1 MVYSRKGVGSLER
14 ASAIGRPFLFAK
26 FRIMNTESYIIVF
39 LFVFTIIIL
48 NVIKEVITK
57 KEKKKRVTLKYNT
70 VNSFMNKTEKEFFN
84 ILSNA
89 VQDQYHVF
97 SKVRILDIFTIPKY
111 LEYGHKQTLKNYVQ
125 SKHVDFLLCEK
136 DTLKPIIAIE
146 LDGKSHLNQKRKE
159 RDELVDQVFESANMR
174 LVHVPVTSTYNI
186 AEILQQPVI
195 Q

>member
-14 ASAIGRPFLFAK
+14 ASAIGRPFLFEK
-26 FRIMNTESYIIVF
+26 FKIMNIKSYAIVF
-39 LFVFTIIIL
+39 LFIFTIVIL

-57 KEKKKRVTLKYNT
+57 KSKKERVKLKYNI

-84 ILSNA
+84 ILSSA
-89 VQDQYHVF
+89 VQDQYHIF
-97 SKVRILDIFTIPKY
+97 SKVRILDIFTIPRHLK
-111 LEYGHKQTLKNYVQ
+111 YGHRQTLKNYVQ

-146 LDGKSHLNQKRKE
+146 LDGKSHLSKKRKE

-174 LVHVPVTSTYNI
+174 LVHVPVASEYNI
-186 AEILQQPVI
+186 DEIVV
-195 Q
+195 